1 MSLYIKTE
9 DTKFRVSRI
18 TIETAL
24 ELYEGGLYKMLQEE
38 YSTILRGI
46 EFNKG
51 NVKMAQATLKKYEA
65 LGIKAP
71 KEQ

>member
-1 MSLYIKTE
+1 
-9 DTKFRVSRI
+9 
-18 TIETAL
+18 
-24 ELYEGGLYKMLQEE
+24 MLQEE

-51 NVKMAQATLKKYEA
+51 NIKMAQATLKRYEA